1 MTIGGGAHLIIPGQ
15 CAFWACEFTR
25 CLYLFTHER
34 EFLFLRRERITSV
47 TSGAVA
53 VAPSS
58 DHELSDRAQVQ
69 FRVMRAIAQN
79 PNMSQRDLA
88 RDLGVSL
95 GGVNYCIKALI
106 NKGAVKVE
114 NFRAS
119 DNKMRYA
126 YVLTPDGMTD
136 KARMTGRFLQRKMR
150 EYAALKAEIDGLTE
164 ELIDAAANERR

>member
-1 MTIGGGAHLIIPGQ
+1 LAPFEQ
-15 CAFWACEFTR
+15 
-25 CLYLFTHER
+25 
-34 EFLFLRRERITSV
+34 ITQV
-47 TSGAVA
+47 TSDAVA
-53 VAPSS
+53 VDPSK
-58 DHELSDRAQVQ
+58 DRDLSDRAEVR

-79 PNMSQRDLA
+79 PNLSQRDLA

-106 NKGAVKVE
+106 DKGAVKVE

-126 YVLTPDGMTD
+126 YVLTPEGMSE

-150 EYAALKAEIDGLTE
+150 EYEALKTEIDGLQKE
-164 ELIDAAANERR
+164 IGGDVDDEKR